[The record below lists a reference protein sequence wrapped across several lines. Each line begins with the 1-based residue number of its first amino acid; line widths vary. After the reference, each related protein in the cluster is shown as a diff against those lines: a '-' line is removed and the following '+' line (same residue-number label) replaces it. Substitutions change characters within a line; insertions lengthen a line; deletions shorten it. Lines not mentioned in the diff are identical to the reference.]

1 MATMYEIARALKM
14 PGMVIQAHLDP
25 TQLTTRV
32 FNGTRKMLASG
43 AVTGNGSSAGIARAL
58 FKKHGVNYV
67 GLNKWGI
74 YRRGTINFTDEDV
87 AQVTEMYAAYVAV
100 QKMGMDASRHMTDYW
115 DDRLRALKVWLKSAA
130 TGATAHMYMTL
141 ENTSY
146 REQIAAIMASRFD
159 PHHIE
164 RRQQLLTKFEAGER
178 FDFDV
183 VNWSQY
189 E

>member
-1 MATMYEIARALKM
+1 MATVYEIARALKM

-43 AVTGNGSSAGIARAL
+43 VVTGHGASAGIARAL
-58 FKKHGVNYV
+58 FRKHGVNYV

-74 YRRGTINFTDEDV
+74 YRRGTINFTPEDIKEV
-87 AQVTEMYAAYVAV
+87 KEIYAAYVALK
-100 QKMGMDASRHMTDYW
+100 KMERGTHGMDRYW
-115 DDRLRALKVWLKSAA
+115 DDRLRDLRGWVQSATA
-130 TGATAHMYMTL
+130 GATANMYMTL
-141 ENTSY
+141 ENSTY
-146 REQIAAIMASRFD
+146 QEQIAAIMTSRFD

-164 RRQQLLTKFEAGER
+164 GRQQLLTKFEAGER